1 MARAK
6 SGNGSAGRTS
16 YDRLKEFQGKRY
28 TGMAVGRG
36 HKWTYDSG
44 DWTEK
49 KVTPDKWEI
58 HYAVS
63 KHRKGRAPEGSGA
76 PVGTSHHWYI
86 LADQVVT
93 KMDANT
99 YSTELKGT
107 KYKLAHKRADRQTW
121 SASDRA
127 QRRRLV
133 QVLRDMIEE
142 IERPPSDETVPA
154 KANAEHPRTSA
165 TPRAAARRAP
175 HHRPSAAGE

>member
-1 MARAK
+1 MARAQK
-6 SGNGSAGRTS
+6 KDGDGSAARKS
-16 YDRLKEFQGKRY
+16 YDRFKEFQGKRY

-36 HKWTYDSG
+36 HKWKYEAG

-49 KVTPDKWEI
+49 KVTPDKWEV
-58 HYAVS
+58 HYAVK

-93 KMDANT
+93 NLDANT

-107 KYKLAHKRADRQTW
+107 KYKLSHKRAGSESW
-121 SASDRA
+121 SGSDTA

-133 QVLRDMIEE
+133 QILRQMVAELEKLPAEE
-142 IERPPSDETVPA
+142 IGRASCRER
-154 KANAEHPRTSA
+154 
-165 TPRAAARRAP
+165 
-175 HHRPSAAGE
+175 G

>member
-6 SGNGSAGRTS
+6 SGNGLAGRTS
-16 YDRLKEFQGKRY
+16 YDRFKEFQGKRY

-36 HKWTYDSG
+36 HKWKYDSG

-58 HYAVS
+58 HYAVN

-93 KMDANT
+93 KLDANT

-107 KYKLAHKRADRQTW
+107 KYKLAHKRADRETW

-133 QVLRDMIEE
+133 QVLREMIDE
-142 IERPPSDETVPA
+142 IERAPSEDTAPA
-154 KANAEHPRTSA
+154 PVNAERHRSSA
-165 TPRAAARRAP
+165 TPRVTVRRGPHRRQTAA
-175 HHRPSAAGE
+175 